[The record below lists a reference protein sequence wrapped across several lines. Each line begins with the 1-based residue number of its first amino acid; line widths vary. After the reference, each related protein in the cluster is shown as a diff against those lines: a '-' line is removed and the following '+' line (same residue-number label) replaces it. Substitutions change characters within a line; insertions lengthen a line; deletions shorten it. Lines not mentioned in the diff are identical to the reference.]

1 MGHFSQYHAELSEEE
16 ITNDLPAARAHYQAL
31 SDHLTDA
38 ENWDSPGYYRELLR
52 ARDLLDVAKMKAGA
66 Q

>member
-31 SDHLTDA
+31 SDHLC
-38 ENWDSPGYYRELLR
+38 ENMETPGYYRQLLR
-52 ARDLLDVAKMKAGA
+52 ALDLLDVAKMKAGLS
-66 Q
+66 